1 MKILFIEWSSCGKKD
16 LVEAFIKEG
25 HELIYPPFSIEG
37 KTYQELPEIERQF
50 SSVVREEAPDLV
62 YTTNYY
68 PAISNL
74 CCKENVR
81 YISWLYD
88 SPYRRLFSESVLNPC
103 NIIYVFD
110 KQLYL
115 ECHNA
120 GISTVRY
127 MPLAANTERLDAI
140 QTDGYTYDVS
150 FVGSLYLEN
159 GSAFVQVL
167 NSVSD
172 YTKGYLNALVAA
184 QLKIQGYNFIEEVLG
199 PVIGDMARAYPM
211 TREPGG
217 IESQE
222 YFYAQYVVNEWITA
236 VDRIDLLETVAREC
250 AGVDLFTQHKDFSAS
265 NVRNHGTVDY
275 YEEMPKVFKQ
285 SRINLN
291 ITRRGIQSGIPL
303 RAVDIMG
310 SGGFLVS
317 NFQSDFLDY
326 FIPGE
331 DFVYYESKEDL
342 QQKIDYY
349 LNHEEERRAIAKRGH
364 DKIAAGHTYRHRIR
378 EMLSAL

>member
-1 MKILFIEWSSCGKKD
+1 
-16 LVEAFIKEG
+16 
-25 HELIYPPFSIEG
+25 
-37 KTYQELPEIERQF
+37 
-50 SSVVREEAPDLV
+50 
-62 YTTNYY
+62 
-68 PAISNL
+68 
-74 CCKENVR
+74 
-81 YISWLYD
+81 
-88 SPYRRLFSESVLNPC
+88 
-103 NIIYVFD
+103 
-110 KQLYL
+110 
-115 ECHNA
+115 
-120 GISTVRY
+120 
-127 MPLAANTERLDAI
+127 
-140 QTDGYTYDVS
+140 
-150 FVGSLYLEN
+150 
-159 GSAFVQVL
+159 
-167 NSVSD
+167 
-172 YTKGYLNALVAA
+172 
-184 QLKIQGYNFIEEVLG
+184 
-199 PVIGDMARAYPM
+199 
-211 TREPGG
+211 
-217 IESQE
+217 
-222 YFYAQYVVNEWITA
+222 
-236 VDRIDLLETVAREC
+236 
-250 AGVDLFTQHKDFSAS
+250 
-265 NVRNHGTVDY
+265 VRNHGTVDY